1 VNPMRIAIDARGIN
15 FYSGTGIGTY
25 TENVLKNL
33 VNIDNLNNY
42 HIFWSGSNYENIK
55 KENCKI
61 VMTSR
66 KHQRFFEDHYFPE
79 NLSKEQID
87 IYHMPQNGIGF
98 SPEIACKKI
107 ITIHDLIPYVMPE
120 TVGKGYLLKFL
131 KEMPI
136 IIEGS
141 SGIITVSEFSKRDIL
156 KFFPIDEKKI
166 YVTPLAADKK
176 YTPLDKIFCRNF
188 LKTQYNLEDPFV
200 LYLGGFSERKNV
212 ASTLIAFSK
221 IYIDLDK
228 KYNLVIVGGYKDSSQ
243 RLLKLTDELNISS
256 HVIFTGFVPEE
267 HLPIFYN
274 CCDTFIYPSF
284 YEGFGLPPLEAM
296 NCGAP
301 VIASN
306 LTSIPEVV
314 GDGGILIN
322 PYDISEISLAM
333 GNVLSNEKLKSELS
347 YKGLKRAKEFSW
359 QNTALKTLKVYES
372 VNSAITTS

>member
-1 VNPMRIAIDARGIN
+1 MRIALDARGIN

-33 VNIDNLNNY
+33 IDIDNVNNY
-42 HIFWSGSNYENIK
+42 HIFWSGNNYESVK

-61 VMTSR
+61 VMTSKR
-66 KHQRFFEDHYFPE
+66 HQRFFEDHYFPE
-79 NLSKEQID
+79 NIARESID

-98 SPEIACKKI
+98 SEEISCKKI
-107 ITIHDLIPYVMPE
+107 VTIHDLIPYIMPE

-136 IIEGS
+136 IIGGS
-141 SGIITVSEFSKRDIL
+141 DGIITVSEYSKRDIL
-156 KFFPIDEKKI
+156 KFFPIDESKI
-166 YVTPLAADKK
+166 FVTPLAADKK
-176 YTPLDKIFCRNF
+176 YTPIDKSYCKTF
-188 LKTQYNLEDPFV
+188 LKDVYNLENPFI

-212 ASTLIAFSK
+212 ASLLKAFSK
-221 IYIDLDK
+221 VYKDLDK
-228 KYNLVIVGGYKDSSQ
+228 KYNLVIVGGYKDASQ
-243 RLLKLTDELNISS
+243 YLVKLTNELKINS

-267 HLPIFYN
+267 HLPVFYN
-274 CCDTFIYPSF
+274 GCDTFVYPSL

-322 PYDISEISLAM
+322 PYDISEISSAI
-333 GNVLSNEKLKSELS
+333 GNVLSNEKLRSELS
-347 YKGLKRAKEFSW
+347 SKGLKRASEFSW
-359 QNTALKTLKVYES
+359 QNTAQNTLKVYES
-372 VNSAITTS
+372 VYNSVS

>member
-1 VNPMRIAIDARGIN
+1 MRIAIDARGIN
-15 FYSGTGIGTY
+15 LYNGTGIGTY

-33 VNIDNLNNY
+33 INIDTTNNY
-42 HIFWSGSNYENIK
+42 HVFWSGNNYESIK

-61 VMTSR
+61 VMTSK

-79 NLSKEQID
+79 NISSENID

-98 SPEIACKKI
+98 SQEIYCKKI
-107 ITIHDLIPYVMPE
+107 VTIHDLIPYVMPE

-136 IIEGS
+136 IIGGS
-141 SGIITVSEFSKRDIL
+141 DGIITVSEFSKQDIL
-156 KFFPIDEKKI
+156 KFFPIDESKI
-166 YVTPLAADKK
+166 FVTPLAADKK
-176 YTPLDKIFCRNF
+176 YTPLDKLYCRNF
-188 LKTQYNLEDPFV
+188 LKDMYNLTDPFI

-212 ASTLIAFSK
+212 ASILTAFSK
-221 IYIDLDK
+221 VYKDLNK
-228 KYNLVIVGGYKDSSQ
+228 NYNLVIVGDYRDSSQ
-243 RLLKLTDELNISS
+243 KLVKLTHELKIDS
-256 HVIFTGFVPEE
+256 HVIFAGFVPEE

-274 CCDTFIYPSF
+274 GCDTFIYPSF

-296 NCGAP
+296 NCGTP

-322 PYDISEISLAM
+322 PCDISEISLAI
-333 GNVLSNEKLKSELS
+333 GNLLSNEKLKLKLG

-359 QNTALKTLKVYES
+359 QNTARNTLKAYES
-372 VNSAITTS
+372 VYNHESLS

>member
-1 VNPMRIAIDARGIN
+1 MRIAIDARGIN

-33 VNIDNLNNY
+33 VNIDTLNNY
-42 HIFWSGSNYENIK
+42 HVFWSGDNYETIK
-55 KENCKI
+55 RENCKI
-61 VMTSR
+61 VMTSK
-66 KHQRFFEDHYFPE
+66 KHQRFFEDYYFPA
-79 NLSKEQID
+79 NLSKEKID

-98 SPEIACKKI
+98 SQEISCKKI

-131 KEMPI
+131 KEMPLI
-136 IIEGS
+136 IGGCD
-141 SGIITVSEFSKRDIL
+141 GIITVSEFSKRDIL
-156 KFFPIDEKKI
+156 KFFPIDENKI
-166 YVTPLAADKK
+166 FVTPLAADKK
-176 YTPLDKIFCRNF
+176 YAPLDKTLCNDF
-188 LKTQYNLEDPFV
+188 LKDMYNLTDPFI

-212 ASTLIAFSK
+212 SSVLTAFSK
-221 IYIDLDK
+221 VYKDLDK

-243 RLLKLTDELNISS
+243 KLLKLTHELGIDYN
-256 HVIFTGFVPEE
+256 VIFTGFVPEE

-274 CCDTFIYPSF
+274 SCDTFIYPSF

-296 NCGAP
+296 NCGTP

-322 PYDISEISLAM
+322 PYDISEISLAI
-333 GNVLSNEKLKSELS
+333 GNLLSNEKLRLELGS
-347 YKGLKRAKEFSW
+347 KGLKRASEYSW
-359 QNTALKTLKVYES
+359 QNTAINTLKSYES
-372 VNSAITTS
+372 VYNRESLS

>member
-1 VNPMRIAIDARGIN
+1 MRIAIDARGIN

-33 VNIDNLNNY
+33 INIDTMNNY
-42 HIFWSGSNYENIK
+42 HVFWSGNNYESIK

-61 VMTSR
+61 VMTSK
-66 KHQRFFEDHYFPE
+66 KHQRFFEDNYFPANISNE
-79 NLSKEQID
+79 NID

-98 SPEIACKKI
+98 SQGISCKKI
-107 ITIHDLIPYVMPE
+107 VTIHDLIPYVMPE

-131 KEMPI
+131 KEMPLI
-136 IIEGS
+136 IGGS

-156 KFFPIDEKKI
+156 KFFPVDERKI
-166 YVTPLAADKK
+166 FVTPLAADKK
-176 YTPLDKIFCRNF
+176 YTPLNKSHCRDF
-188 LKTQYNLEDPFV
+188 LKNEYNLTDPFI

-212 ASTLIAFSK
+212 ASVLTSFAK
-221 IYIDLDK
+221 VYKDLNK
-228 KYNLVIVGGYKDSSQ
+228 TYKLVIVGGYKDSSQ
-243 RLLKLTDELNISS
+243 KLVTLANELKIDSN
-256 HVIFTGFVPEE
+256 VIFTGFVPEE

-274 CCDTFIYPSF
+274 GCDTFIYPSF

-296 NCGAP
+296 NCGTP

-322 PYDISEISLAM
+322 PYDISEISLAI
-333 GNVLSNEKLKSELS
+333 GNLLSNEKLQSELS
-347 YKGLKRAKEFSW
+347 YKALKRAKEYSW
-359 QNTALKTLKVYES
+359 QNTALSTLKVYEDIYNHKS
-372 VNSAITTS
+372 PS

>member
-1 VNPMRIAIDARGIN
+1 MRIAIDARGIN
-15 FYSGTGIGTY
+15 LYNGTGIGTY

-33 VNIDNLNNY
+33 INIDTTNNY
-42 HIFWSGSNYENIK
+42 HVFWSGNNYESIE

-61 VMTSR
+61 VMTSK

-79 NLSKEQID
+79 NIAKENID

-98 SPEIACKKI
+98 SEEISCKKI
-107 ITIHDLIPYVMPE
+107 VTIHDLIPYIMPE

-131 KEMPI
+131 KEMPLI
-136 IIEGS
+136 IGGS
-141 SGIITVSEFSKRDIL
+141 DGIITVSEFSKRDIL
-156 KFFPIDEKKI
+156 KFFPVDESKI
-166 YVTPLAADKK
+166 FVTPLAADKK
-176 YTPLDKIFCRNF
+176 YTPLDKVYCRNF
-188 LKTQYNLEDPFV
+188 LKDKYNLKDPFI

-212 ASTLIAFSK
+212 ASALTAFSK
-221 IYIDLDK
+221 VYKDLNK

-243 RLLKLTDELNISS
+243 KLIKLTNELKIDSQ
-256 HVIFTGFVPEE
+256 VIFTGFVPEE

-296 NCGAP
+296 NCGTP

-322 PYDISEISLAM
+322 PYDISEISLAI
-333 GNVLSNEKLKSELS
+333 GNLLSNEKLKSELS
-347 YKGLKRAKEFSW
+347 YKALKRAKEFSW
-359 QNTALKTLKVYES
+359 QNTALNTLKVYES
-372 VNSAITTS
+372 IYNANSPL

>member
-1 VNPMRIAIDARGIN
+1 MRIAIDARGIN

-33 VNIDNLNNY
+33 IDINTTNNY
-42 HIFWSGSNYENIK
+42 HIFWSGSNYESIK

-61 VMTSR
+61 VMTSKR
-66 KHQRFFEDHYFPE
+66 HQRFFEDHYFPE
-79 NLSKEQID
+79 SIAKENID

-98 SPEIACKKI
+98 SEEISCKKVV
-107 ITIHDLIPYVMPE
+107 TIHDLIPYIMPE

-131 KEMPI
+131 KEMPLI
-136 IIEGS
+136 IGGS
-141 SGIITVSEFSKRDIL
+141 DGIITVSEFSKRDIL
-156 KFFPIDEKKI
+156 KFFPIDENKI
-166 YVTPLAADKK
+166 FVTPLAADKK
-176 YTPLDKIFCRNF
+176 YAPLDKIYCRNF
-188 LKTQYNLEDPFV
+188 LKDVYNLTDPFI

-212 ASTLIAFSK
+212 ASLLTAFSK
-221 IYIDLDK
+221 VYKDLNK

-243 RLLKLTDELNISS
+243 RLVELTNELKINS

-274 CCDTFIYPSF
+274 GCDTFVYPSF

-296 NCGAP
+296 NCGTP

-314 GDGGILIN
+314 KDGGVLIN
-322 PYDISEISLAM
+322 PYDISEISFAI
-333 GNVLSNEKLKSELS
+333 GNLLSNDKLRADLS
-347 YKGLKRAKEFSW
+347 YRGLKRASEFSW
-359 QNTALKTLKVYES
+359 QNTALNTLKVYES
-372 VNSAITTS
+372 IYNLNPPL

>member
-1 VNPMRIAIDARGIN
+1 MRIAIDARGIN

-33 VNIDNLNNY
+33 IRIDTINNY
-42 HIFWSGSNYENIK
+42 HVFWSGNSYESIK

-61 VMTSR
+61 IMTSR
-66 KHQRFFEDHYFPE
+66 KHQRFFEDHYFPV
-79 NLSKEQID
+79 NISKEKID

-98 SPEIACKKI
+98 SEEISCKKI
-107 ITIHDLIPYVMPE
+107 TTIHDLIPYVMPE

-136 IIEGS
+136 IIGGS
-141 SGIITVSEFSKRDIL
+141 DGIITVSEFSKRDIL
-156 KFFPIDEKKI
+156 KFFPIDENKI
-166 YVTPLAADKK
+166 FVTPLAADKK
-176 YTPLDKIFCRNF
+176 YIPLDKTHCRCF
-188 LKTQYNLEDPFV
+188 LKDTYNLTDPFI

-212 ASTLIAFSK
+212 ASALIAFSK
-221 IYIDLDK
+221 VYKDLDK
-228 KYNLVIVGGYKDSSQ
+228 KYNLVIVGAYKDSSQ
-243 RLLKLTDELNISS
+243 RLVKLVTELKIDSN
-256 HVIFTGFVPEE
+256 VVFTGFVPEE

-274 CCDTFIYPSF
+274 GCDTFIYPSF

-296 NCGAP
+296 NCGTP

-322 PYDISEISLAM
+322 PYNILEISNAI
-333 GNVLSNEKLKSELS
+333 GNLLGNEQLREELR
-347 YKGLKRAKEFSW
+347 YKALKRASEFSW
-359 QNTALKTLKVYES
+359 QHTAENTLKVYES
-372 VNSAITTS
+372 VYNIKSS